1 MKMIYLC
8 QNKSVASTV
17 VDIVLAY
24 GEKNSKKQNTEN
36 AIDSWVKLSEARKAS
51 WREIYGN

>member
-1 MKMIYLC
+1 MKMRYLC

-24 GEKNSKKQNTEN
+24 GEKNSKKQNTES